1 MKILIA
7 ADSFKDA
14 LNATSVCL
22 AIEKG
27 IKKVDPTIETICV
40 PMADGGE
47 GSLEVISHYIAC
59 CQRKIT
65 THNPLMRKIE
75 TAYLIS
81 TDGNSAYIEIA
92 KICGLQ
98 LLLPSERNVM
108 DTTTF
113 GLGELIQDA
122 ILQKVQNIYLFLGGS
137 ATNDGG
143 IGMAAA
149 LGFQF
154 LDINGEKLEG
164 LVKT

>member
-14 LNATSVCL
+14 LDATSVCL

-27 IKKVDPTIETICV
+27 FKKVDPTIETICV

-59 CQRKIT
+59 RQRKIT
-65 THNPLMRKIE
+65 AHDPLMRIIDIF
-75 TAYLIS
+75 YLLS
-81 TDGNSAYIEIA
+81 LDGKSAYIEIA

-108 DTTTF
+108 NTTTF
-113 GLGELIQDA
+113 GLE
-122 ILQKVQNIYLFLGGS
+122 N
-137 ATNDGG
+137 
-143 IGMAAA
+143 
-149 LGFQF
+149 
-154 LDINGEKLEG
+154 
-164 LVKT
+164 